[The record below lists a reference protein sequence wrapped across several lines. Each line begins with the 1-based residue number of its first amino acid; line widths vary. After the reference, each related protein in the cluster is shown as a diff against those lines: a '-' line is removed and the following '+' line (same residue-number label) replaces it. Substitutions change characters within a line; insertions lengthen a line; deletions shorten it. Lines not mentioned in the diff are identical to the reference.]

1 MITFYMISFDP
12 DQATT
17 VSKIQNQQTL
27 KKGNHEIMKRISK
40 PSIVFLVLGFTLDF
54 HQSPQKADL

>member
-1 MITFYMISFDP
+1 MISFDP

-17 VSKIQNQQTL
+17 ASKILNQQTL

-40 PSIVFLVLGFTLDF
+40 SSIVFLVHGFTLDF
-54 HQSPQKADL
+54 NQFPQKVDL

>member
-1 MITFYMISFDP
+1 MISFDP

-17 VSKIQNQQTL
+17 ASKILNQQTL

-40 PSIVFLVLGFTLDF
+40 SSIVFLVHGFTLDF
-54 HQSPQKADL
+54 HQFPQKVDL